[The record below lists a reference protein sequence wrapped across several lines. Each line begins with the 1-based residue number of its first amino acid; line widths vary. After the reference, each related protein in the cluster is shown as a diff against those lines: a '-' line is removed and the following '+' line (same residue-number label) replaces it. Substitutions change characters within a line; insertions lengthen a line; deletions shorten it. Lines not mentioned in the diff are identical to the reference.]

1 MLRALVVVLVL
12 ANAGFWAWRQGW
24 LEPLHGVIGAR
35 PEGEREPERL
45 ARQVNP
51 QAVQLVPGE
60 AASVPARA
68 ASAAESA
75 SAPGGTPTV
84 SSAASTPA
92 EPAPTLCLEAG
103 PFAAPELRAAEAAL
117 GTVLPAGSWTQRSL
131 STAWWVAM
139 GPFTEV
145 DQLQKKRAEL
155 RRRGINPDTTPA
167 VAGASPVLVISR
179 HESRAAAESALAAWS
194 ERGVRSAR
202 VVNATVPQHALRVA
216 QADAATQGTL
226 TALPPEKLRGR
237 SFASCPDGT
246 L

>member
-1 MLRALVVVLVL
+1 MLRALVFLLIL

-60 AASVPARA
+60 AASSPARAVAAEASASAAASEPASALAAA
-68 ASAAESA
+68 ASAA
-75 SAPGGTPTV
+75 
-84 SSAASTPA
+84 TPA
-92 EPAPTLCLEAG
+92 LCLEAG
-103 PFAAPELRAAEAAL
+103 PFAAPEVRAAEAAL
-117 GTVLPAGSWTQRSL
+117 GGVLPAGSWSQRTL
-131 STAWWVAM
+131 SAAWWVAM
-139 GPFTEV
+139 GPFNEV
-145 DQLQKKRAEL
+145 EVLQKKRAEL
-155 RRRGINPDTTPA
+155 RRRGITPDTTPA
-167 VAGASPVLVISR
+167 AAGTAPVLVISR

-202 VVNATVPQHALRVA
+202 VVNATVPQIALRVA
-216 QADAATQGTL
+216 QADAAAQGVL
-226 TALPPEKLRGR
+226 TALPPERLRGR
-237 SFASCPDGT
+237 SFAACPDGT